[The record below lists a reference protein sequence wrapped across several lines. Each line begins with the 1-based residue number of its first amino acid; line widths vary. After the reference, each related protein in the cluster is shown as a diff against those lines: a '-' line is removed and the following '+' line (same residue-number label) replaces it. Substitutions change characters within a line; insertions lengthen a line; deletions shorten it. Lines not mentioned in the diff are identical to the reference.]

1 MSYIWWLGSRG
12 DLNCYFIKI
21 VPACV
26 LLNDNGRTEHWVMIL
41 LCWTLHMLLP
51 TSTHRCVHTFT
62 RWLVT
67 FRLDFSRH
75 TKYYTQFRFRS
86 IHKKTGNHL
95 RHQINLTLPALTRLD
110 TLKADVCLLCV
121 GLSFASSHFKSK
133 TKLVRQK
140 GTKTV
145 FILVLYELTLLIQYP
160 NPLSLL
166 VTWAWAPELVCDTCQ
181 GPQH

>member
-1 MSYIWWLGSRG
+1 MKNDYFFYTLLHECRIFDDSALGVI
-12 DLNCYFIKI
+12 LI
-21 VPACV
+21 V
-26 LLNDNGRTEHWVMIL
+26 IL
-41 LCWTLHMLLP
+41 LKLCPPVCYWMTMADWALGHDLIMLNSSHVTRAAPHLDTQMCTHLH
-51 TSTHRCVHTFT
+51 SG
-62 RWLVT
+62 WLVT
-67 FRLDFSRH
+67 FRLDS

-110 TLKADVCLLCV
+110 TFEADVVCLLCV

-145 FILVLYELTLLIQYP
+145 FTSWFYK
-160 NPLSLL
+160 N
-166 VTWAWAPELVCDTCQ
+166 
-181 GPQH
+181 